1 MIFRIDC
8 VYLQYITNCFGMT
21 VLRVIRVL
29 LLFMAVVFAS
39 CEEELVPDALRAP
52 ALPSV
57 SAVAE
62 GSSVVLTGEFESEE
76 DLLAAKEFGFY
87 FGQAEDSM
95 ERLAVTKTDGL
106 KYSLIKESLE
116 YSTTYYYKAWVGN
129 GRDEK
134 SSDLKEIMTEEEP
147 VGPDPPSPVERNVEF
162 KDSAV
167 KALCVENWDLDGDG
181 ELSKA
186 EAAKVTNLRQ
196 VFKRNEEITSFEEL
210 EYFTGLRSVADSA
223 FKCCPNLTELKLPE
237 GLRTV
242 GEGAF
247 RCCSR
252 LNIKAFPESLAS
264 VEKDAFGHCSS
275 LSMTEFPES
284 LTEIGVSAFEHCY
297 NLALTKLPSG
307 MTRIAERALTYC
319 TNFAPEELPSGLTS
333 IGPYAFHECPSFN
346 PRALPE
352 GVKEIADN
360 AFKSCKSL
368 AWTKLSDNVE
378 VIGEAA
384 FAFCGKLNLTSLPS
398 RLTRIEN
405 EAFRATSIAPAEL
418 PAGLKYVGFL
428 AFENCSDFNPDCLP
442 SSVVEIGAQAFGG
455 CSSLSWR
462 ELPENL
468 MEIGQ
473 YAFYL
478 CRKVKFTSLPE
489 NITVI
494 HKAVFENCT
503 GIEEIKL
510 PDHLNSIEA
519 NAFKNCKF
527 LEVTI
532 PETVECIGP
541 EAFNGCNLLRKVTV
555 LPANPPRMEDTFFG
569 DNANVI
575 YVLSSSLPKYQTAV
589 NWSKWKTK

>member
-1 MIFRIDC
+1 
-8 VYLQYITNCFGMT
+8 MT

-167 KALCVENWDLDGDG
+167 KAICVKNWDQDGDG

-210 EYFTGLRSVADSA
+210 EHFTGLTSVADSA
-223 FKCCPNLTELKLPE
+223 FKCCYNLVDIRLPESVTVIGQRAFEGCGNMLLSKLPSNLTTIKTHAFVGCSKMPLTSLPETITEIENWAFAGCSNIKLSALPSNLTTIEGGVFSSCPGVAPSELPVNIHYVGDWAFLNCVNLDLKSLPSGVKEIGKYAFQGCESLALTSLPE
-237 GLRTV
+237 GLLEI
-242 GEGAF
+242 GDHAF
-247 RCCSR
+247 WFCYK
-252 LNIKAFPESLAS
+252 LK
-264 VEKDAFGHCSS
+264 
-275 LSMTEFPES
+275 
-284 LTEIGVSAFEHCY
+284 LTELPPQIHC
-297 NLALTKLPSG
+297 L
-307 MTRIAERALTYC
+307 
-319 TNFAPEELPSGLTS
+319 
-333 IGPYAFHECPSFN
+333 
-346 PRALPE
+346 
-352 GVKEIADN
+352 
-360 AFKSCKSL
+360 
-368 AWTKLSDNVE
+368 
-378 VIGEAA
+378 
-384 FAFCGKLNLTSLPS
+384 
-398 RLTRIEN
+398 
-405 EAFRATSIAPAEL
+405 
-418 PAGLKYVGFL
+418 
-428 AFENCSDFNPDCLP
+428 
-442 SSVVEIGAQAFGG
+442 
-455 CSSLSWR
+455 R
-462 ELPENL
+462 E
-468 MEIGQ
+468 
-473 YAFYL
+473 
-478 CRKVKFTSLPE
+478 S
-489 NITVI
+489 
-494 HKAVFENCT
+494 VFENC
-503 GIEEIKL
+503 L
-510 PDHLNSIEA
+510 SIETLALPEELDKIESRAFA
-519 NAFKNCKF
+519 NCRFF
-527 LEVTI
+527 EITI
-532 PETVECIGP
+532 PSSVYYIGP
-541 EAFNGCNLLRKVTV
+541 LAFSGCDYLRQVTV
-555 LPANPPRMEDTFFG
+555 LPSTPPDMEDTFIG

-575 YVLSSSLPKYQTAV
+575 YVPSASIEKYKTAT
-589 NWSKWKTK
+589 NWSEWKVKYKALQND

>member
-1 MIFRIDC
+1 
-8 VYLQYITNCFGMT
+8 MT

-167 KALCVENWDLDGDG
+167 KAICVKNWDQDGDG

-210 EYFTGLRSVADSA
+210 EHFTGLTSVADSA
-223 FKCCPNLTELKLPE
+223 FKCCYNLVDIRLPESVTVIGQRAFEECGNMLLSKLPSNLTTIKTHAFVGCSKMPLTSLPETITEIENWAFARCSNIKLSALPSNLTTIEGGVFSSCPGVAPSELPVNIHYVGDWAFLNCVNLDLKSLPSGVKEIGKYAFQGCESLALTSLPE
-237 GLRTV
+237 GLLEI
-242 GEGAF
+242 GDHAF
-247 RCCSR
+247 WFCYK
-252 LNIKAFPESLAS
+252 LK
-264 VEKDAFGHCSS
+264 
-275 LSMTEFPES
+275 
-284 LTEIGVSAFEHCY
+284 LTELPPQIHC
-297 NLALTKLPSG
+297 L
-307 MTRIAERALTYC
+307 
-319 TNFAPEELPSGLTS
+319 
-333 IGPYAFHECPSFN
+333 
-346 PRALPE
+346 
-352 GVKEIADN
+352 
-360 AFKSCKSL
+360 
-368 AWTKLSDNVE
+368 
-378 VIGEAA
+378 
-384 FAFCGKLNLTSLPS
+384 
-398 RLTRIEN
+398 
-405 EAFRATSIAPAEL
+405 
-418 PAGLKYVGFL
+418 
-428 AFENCSDFNPDCLP
+428 
-442 SSVVEIGAQAFGG
+442 
-455 CSSLSWR
+455 R
-462 ELPENL
+462 E
-468 MEIGQ
+468 
-473 YAFYL
+473 
-478 CRKVKFTSLPE
+478 S
-489 NITVI
+489 
-494 HKAVFENCT
+494 VFENC
-503 GIEEIKL
+503 L
-510 PDHLNSIEA
+510 SIETLALPEKLDKIESRAFA
-519 NAFKNCKF
+519 NCRFF
-527 LEVTI
+527 EITI
-532 PETVECIGP
+532 PSSVYYIGP
-541 EAFNGCNLLRKVTV
+541 LAFSGCDYLRQVTV
-555 LPANPPRMEDTFFG
+555 LPSTPPDMEDTFIG

-575 YVLSSSLPKYQTAV
+575 YVPSASIEKYKTAT
-589 NWSKWKTK
+589 NWSEWKVKYKALQND